1 MAETSI
7 GKIGLDLE
15 VRPKLEKDVQNQM
28 KQIAK
33 RIKEM
38 FASLDDDMFKE
49 LTQSFQEAMEQMTDT
64 IRQQTE
70 QSKNIMKSFISE
82 LANMK
87 VNTPSMNMFQTD
99 DSESKL
105 GIPTST
111 PNQIRGPPSIIK
123 APKIKMDAAFNADM
137 MKQHILELEH
147 QMDQLD
153 DKVLNLQQKRKMLL
167 ETYTNGMNPKAE
179 NELNS
184 RVMNLD
190 SQIDALLDKMAR
202 VNIELKSIERNRS
215 ASGQPTAPKTSMFS
229 NVMSQ
234 IKGNFQNMFSAL
246 GNTKLGRVF
255 GGAINGAKVFIGA
268 LKTVKGVAANCVNF
282 VRSKIHSLSTAF
294 RPVINSVS
302 RFAKV
307 TLSLVNIVRH
317 PINFIKN
324 GFNKIRGSITGASKS
339 AGSGRRSFGGL
350 VKSFITFSMIFPL
363 VSRGIMS
370 LMTSLKN
377 GLMTNA
383 QFANSCNQIK
393 TNLLAT
399 FMPIYQAI
407 LPALNALMSAI
418 AKVTAMLAGFIA
430 NLFGKT
436 YSQSVQA
443 AQGLQD
449 AKEAMNGY
457 GNAAKD
463 TAKKL
468 GSLASIDEINV
479 LNSNSG
485 ADSGGSGGGE
495 TSKPLIPT
503 EFDEGIVSDFAKKL
517 KDLFNKGD
525 FKGIGKLIGEKIN
538 DSVLTLTN
546 YISWDRVGTQIKS
559 AIQNIT
565 DLLNSAI
572 DTINWE
578 NIGRLIGAGI
588 DTISRTIY
596 LFMSNMNWDSIGSA
610 FANGINGIIY
620 SVDWAQFGATLGSFL
635 QASISGLYG
644 FVTTFD
650 WASLGKALADGI
662 MGMVNH
668 VDWNQFAS
676 TLANGIMGA
685 VKGIHN
691 FVVNM
696 DWSALGNK
704 IASSINTFFSIVDW
718 RNLSS
723 TASSFARGLWKAL
736 IKAVSNIDWYA
747 IGEAIADFLCGLD
760 YVGITVDT
768 INLLGQAL
776 IGATKLLT
784 GFAVKLGKNLVEGLW
799 DGICSLMSGIG
810 NWIKEEFVDPF
821 VNGVK
826 EFFGIHSPSTVMMD
840 IGKDLIRGLF
850 NGIKSL
856 VGWLIEGIGGF
867 FGGIGEKIGQIWDGI
882 KSTASDV
889 WNGITG
895 FLGDTWNGIKDMAS
909 NTWDSVKSGVSSTW
923 DGIKSATSNVWNE
936 VTGFLGDTWD
946 GLKNVAA
953 DTWDNIKSGASEAWD
968 NIKTGVSS
976 KWSDIKSSIGGFI
989 GDISDTITGGFNKTK
1004 SPVFEACLDIKNGVV
1019 SKFTEMT
1026 TGLSGVPGK
1035 LFTIGKGMFNKMKD
1049 GVNSTIGKV
1058 KTAVSTGMD
1067 KATACLK
1074 DLSKDSKIWGK
1085 DLADGMAKGIQ
1096 NNASKIG
1103 AAVGNIA
1110 KNITSLLH
1118 FSRPDEGPLRE
1129 YETWMPDMVEG
1140 LTNTLNKSAPR
1151 LIEGVQNMASA
1162 MMKAME
1168 LETPDIAFVGH
1179 KEIDITKTVKQDSET
1194 MDKQDTIITY
1204 LGLILAELMKDKD
1217 VMCHLQVMLGA
1228 EKLKDVI
1235 LKLNKE
1241 SIAKTGKP
1249 LLGI

>member
-1 MAETSI
+1 MAETSV

-15 VRPKLEKDVQNQM
+15 VKPKFDKGSQEQI

-38 FASLDDDMFKE
+38 FASLDDDIFKT
-49 LTQSFQEAMEQMTDT
+49 LTQGFQEAMENMTDT
-64 IRQQTE
+64 IREQTE
-70 QSKNIMKSFISE
+70 KSKTLMKSFITE

-87 VNTPSMNMFQTD
+87 VNSPSVNMFQTD
-99 DSESKL
+99 ESKSKPS
-105 GIPTST
+105 IHTST
-111 PNQIRGPPSIIK
+111 PNQTRGPPSIIK
-123 APKIKMDAAFNADM
+123 VPKIQMDAAFNTDI

-190 SQIDALLDKMAR
+190 AQIDALLDKMAR
-202 VNIELKSIERNRS
+202 VNIELKSIDRNRS
-215 ASGQPTAPKTSMFS
+215 ASGQPAAPKTSMFS
-229 NVMSQ
+229 NVMSRV
-234 IKGNFQNMFSAL
+234 KGNFQNMISVL
-246 GNTKLGRVF
+246 GNTNLGRVF

-307 TLSLVNIVRH
+307 MLSLVNIVRH

-363 VSRGIMS
+363 VSRGIMA

-393 TNLLAT
+393 TNLLAA

-407 LPALNALMSAI
+407 LPALNALMRAI

-479 LNSNSG
+479 LSANDG
-485 ADSGGSGGGE
+485 ANGGGSGGE
-495 TSKPLIPT
+495 QSKPLIPT
-503 EFDEGIVSDFAKKL
+503 EFDETPINEFTKKL
-517 KDLFNKGD
+517 KDMFSKGD

-538 DSVLTLTN
+538 ESVLTLTN
-546 YISWDRVGTQIKS
+546 YIKWDKIGNKITEAMRS
-559 AIQNIT
+559 IT

-572 DTINWE
+572 ETINWE
-578 NIGRLIGAGI
+578 NIGRLIGTGI
-588 DTISRTIY
+588 DTLSKTIY
-596 LFMSNMNWDSIGSA
+596 QFMTRMNWSNIGKA
-610 FANGINGIIY
+610 FADGINGILY
-620 SVDWAQFGATLGSFL
+620 SVDWNQFGATLGSFL

-650 WASLGKALADGI
+650 WASLGKAVADGI

-668 VDWNQFAS
+668 MDWNQFAS

-696 DWSALGNK
+696 DWSVLGNK
-704 IASSINTFFSIVDW
+704 IASSINTFFSTVDW

-760 YVGITVDT
+760 YVGIAVDT

-776 IGATKLLT
+776 IGCAKLLT
-784 GFAVKLGKNLVEGLW
+784 GFAVKLGKNLIEGLW

-810 NWIKEEFVDPF
+810 NWIKENIVDPF

-840 IGKDLIRGLF
+840 IGKNLIKGLF

-856 VGWLIEGIGGF
+856 IGWLIDGIGGF
-867 FGGIGEKIGQIWDGI
+867 FGGIGEKIGQAWDGI
-882 KSTASDV
+882 KSTASNV
-889 WNGITG
+889 WGGITS
-895 FLGDTWNGIKDMAS
+895 FLS
-909 NTWDSVKSGVSSTW
+909 
-923 DGIKSATSNVWNE
+923 
-936 VTGFLGDTWD
+936 DTWD
-946 GLKNVAA
+946 GLKNIAA
-953 DTWDNIKSGASEAWD
+953 DTWDNIKSSVSDAWD
-968 NIKTGVSS
+968 GIKSVTSDVWGGVTSFLGDTWGNIKTGASGAWDSIKSGISS

-1019 SKFTEMT
+1019 SKFTQLT
-1026 TGLSGVPGK
+1026 TGLDGMPGK
-1035 LFTIGKGMFNKMKD
+1035 LFAIGKGMFNKMKD

-1074 DLSKDSKIWGK
+1074 DLSKDSKVWGK
-1085 DLADGMAKGIQ
+1085 DLAEGMANGIQ
-1096 NNASKIG
+1096 NNVSKIG

-1110 KNITSLLH
+1110 KKITSLLH

-1140 LTNTLNKSAPR
+1140 LTNTLNNSAPR
-1151 LIEGVQNMASA
+1151 LIKGVHNMASA
-1162 MMKAME
+1162 MMEAMD
-1168 LETPDIAFVGH
+1168 LDTPDIAFAGH
-1179 KEIDITKTVKQDSET
+1179 REIDITNTVKQDNET
-1194 MDKQDTIITY
+1194 VDKQDTIITY
-1204 LGLILAELMKDKD
+1204 LGLILAELAKDKD
-1217 VMCHLQVMLGA
+1217 IMCHLQVILGA

-1235 LKLNKE
+1235 LQLNKE

-1249 LLGI
+1249 LLGT

>member
-1 MAETSI
+1 MAETSV

-15 VRPKLEKDVQNQM
+15 AKPKLDKDSQQQI

-33 RIKEM
+33 RVKEM
-38 FASLDDDMFKE
+38 FANLDEDIFKN
-49 LTQSFQEAMEQMTDT
+49 LTQGFQEAMENMTD
-64 IRQQTE
+64 IIKEQTE
-70 QSKNIMKSFISE
+70 KSKSLMKSFIAD
-82 LANMK
+82 LASMK
-87 VNTPSMNMFQTD
+87 VNVSPINMFQD
-99 DSESKL
+99 DENESKPNSRK
-105 GIPTST
+105 GT
-111 PNQIRGPPSIIK
+111 PNKTRGPPSIVK
-123 APKIKMDAAFNADM
+123 MSKIQLDDIFNDEM
-137 MKQHILELEH
+137 MKQHISELEL
-147 QMDQLD
+147 QLDQLD

-167 ETYTNGMNPKAE
+167 ETYSDGMDPKAE
-179 NELNS
+179 NELNAKA
-184 RVMNLD
+184 MNLD
-190 SQIDALLDKMAR
+190 SQISAVLDKMTR
-202 VNIELKSIERNRS
+202 LNIELKAFDRQK
-215 ASGQPTAPKTSMFS
+215 AKGGQTVNPDSSMLA
-229 NVMSQ
+229 NAITQ
-234 IKGNFQNMFSAL
+234 IKGKFQGMVSSL
-246 GNTKLGRVF
+246 GSTKI
-255 GGAINGAKVFIGA
+255 GGIFLSGVAGAKSFIRVLTA
-268 LKTVKGVAANCVNF
+268 LKTAASKVVTVIRQGFNAVAATI
-282 VRSKIHSLSTAF
+282 RKATT
-294 RPVINSVS
+294 PVL
-302 RFAKV
+302 RFGKV
-307 TLSLVNIVRH
+307 FYALTKTTRH
-317 PINFIKN
+317 PINTIRN
-324 GFNKIRGSITGASKS
+324 GFNKLRSSITGVSKS
-339 AGSGRRSFGGL
+339 AGSSRSSFGQL
-350 VKSFITFSMIFPL
+350 VKSFFVFSMIFPL
-363 VSRGIMS
+363 VSRGIMA
-370 LMTSLKN
+370 LMTSLKD

-383 QFANSCNQIK
+383 QFATSCNQIK
-393 TNLLAT
+393 TNLMAA

-407 LPALNALMSAI
+407 LPALNTLMGAI

-495 TSKPLIPT
+495 ASKPLIPT
-503 EFDEGIVSDFAKKL
+503 DFDEGIVSDFAKKL

-546 YISWDRVGTQIKS
+546 YISWDRVGAQIKS

-620 SVDWAQFGATLGSFL
+620 SVDWAQFGATLGTFL
-635 QASISGLYG
+635 QASISGLYD

-760 YVGITVDT
+760 YVGIAVDT

-976 KWSDIKSSIGGFI
+976 KWSDIKSGIGGFI